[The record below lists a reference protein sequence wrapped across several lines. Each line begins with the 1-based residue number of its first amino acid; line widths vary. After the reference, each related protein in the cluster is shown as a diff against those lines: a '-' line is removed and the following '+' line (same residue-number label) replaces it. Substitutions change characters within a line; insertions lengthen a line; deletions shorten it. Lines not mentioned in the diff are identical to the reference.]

1 MASDSPG
8 DVLTRLFAVIEQR
21 RASGDPAT
29 SYVAGCFAEG
39 TPKIAQK
46 LGEEAIETVI
56 AAVGGDRGE
65 IVNESADLLM
75 HLLMVWAD
83 AGVAP
88 EEVLAELERR
98 FGTSGLDEKAAR
110 NAK

>member
-1 MASDSPG
+1 MAVDSPG
-8 DVLTRLFAVIEQR
+8 DVLARLYAVIEQR

-29 SYVAGCFAEG
+29 SYVARRLAEG

-46 LGEEAIETVI
+46 LGEEAVETVI
-56 AAVGGDRGE
+56 AALGGDRAE
-65 IVNESADLLM
+65 IVNESADLLL

-83 AGVAP
+83 AGVKP
-88 EEVLAELERR
+88 EAVLAELERR

-110 NAK
+110 R

>member
-8 DVLTRLFAVIEQR
+8 DVLARLFAVIEQR
-21 RASGDPAT
+21 RESGDPAT
-29 SYVAGCFAEG
+29 SYVARRFAEG

-46 LGEEAIETVI
+46 LGEEAVETVI
-56 AAVGGDRGE
+56 AAVRGERGE
-65 IVNESADLLM
+65 IVNESADLLL
-75 HLLMVWAD
+75 HLLMVWVD

-110 NAK
+110 G

>member
-8 DVLTRLFAVIEQR
+8 DVLARLYAVMEQR
-21 RASGDPAT
+21 RESGDPEI
-29 SYVAGCFAEG
+29 SYSARRFAEG

-46 LGEEAIETVI
+46 LGEEAVETVI
-56 AAVGGDRGE
+56 AAVGGDRQE
-65 IVNESADLLM
+65 VVNESADLLL

-88 EEVLAELERR
+88 EDVLAELERR
-98 FGTSGLDEKAAR
+98 FGTSGLDEQAAR
-110 NAK
+110 G

>member
-8 DVLTRLFAVIEQR
+8 DVLARLFAVIEQR
-21 RASGDPAT
+21 RDSGDPET
-29 SYVAGCFAEG
+29 SYVARRLAEG

-46 LGEEAIETVI
+46 LGEEAVETVI
-56 AAVGGDRGE
+56 AAVGGDRQE
-65 IVNESADLLM
+65 VVNESADLLL

-83 AGVAP
+83 AGVVP
-88 EEVLAELERR
+88 EDVLAELERR

-110 NAK
+110 NAP

>member
-8 DVLTRLFAVIEQR
+8 DVLARLYAVIEQR
-21 RASGDPAT
+21 REGGDPAT
-29 SYVAGCFAEG
+29 SYVADCFAGG
-39 TPKIAQK
+39 TPRIAQK
-46 LGEEAIETVI
+46 LGEEAVETVI
-56 AAVGGDRGE
+56 AAMRGAREE
-65 IVNESADLLM
+65 IVNESADLLL

-88 EEVLAELERR
+88 EDVLAELERR

-110 NAK
+110 C